1 MLIRIIF
8 VIFII
13 AGGAGAYVLSQSY
26 FRQVE
31 QQVEAQTR
39 EENQLSEVLVYNKTL
54 VRGTKISS
62 SDMSWVLRTKTDI
75 PTGAI
80 LRDASPTAPR
90 DLQDKFLTNSVN
102 EGDIARF
109 DAVLESTAG
118 FMALAIQPGLRA
130 IAVRTSAVQIAG
142 GFVQPDD
149 RIDIIHTLV
158 VVSDAEGQGAAEG
171 VSETILRNVR
181 VLAVGDVPTG
191 AVVAKT
197 ASQQASDREKLNKK
211 VADKAETITL
221 ELSEEQANLLYEA
234 TTTGSLTFALRP
246 VEAGEGG
253 LPETGSLVS
262 LQKSKVRVITSR
274 GVTIV
279 STESA
284 NRASKEDKSS
294 GRSSDGAS
302 GDMAEDEI
310 EPNQ

>member
-8 VIFII
+8 VLFIVV
-13 AGGAGAYVLSQSY
+13 GGAGAYVLSQSY

-31 QQVEAQTR
+31 RQVEDQTR
-39 EENQLSEVLVYNKTL
+39 RENKLSEVLVYNKSL
-54 VRGTKISS
+54 VRGTKVSS
-62 SDMSWVLRTKTDI
+62 GDLQWVLRTKSDI
-75 PTGAI
+75 PSGAI
-80 LRDASPTAPR
+80 LKSDSPNATR
-90 DLQDKFLTNSVN
+90 ELQDKFLTKSVDD
-102 EGDIARF
+102 GDIARL
-109 DAVLESTAG
+109 DSVLESTAG

-142 GFVQPDD
+142 GFIQPED

-158 VVSDAEGQGAAEG
+158 VVSDADGQGATEG

-197 ASQQASDREKLNKK
+197 ASQQESDRERLNNK
-211 VADKAETITL
+211 VAAKAETITL
-221 ELSEEQANLLYEA
+221 ELSEEQSSLLYEA
-234 TTTGSLTFALRP
+234 TTTGALTFALRP

-262 LQKSKVRVITSR
+262 LQKSKVRVITSK

-279 STESA
+279 ST
-284 NRASKEDKSS
+284 D
-294 GRSSDGAS
+294 
-302 GDMAEDEI
+302 
-310 EPNQ
+310 

>member
-8 VIFII
+8 VLFIVI
-13 AGGAGAYVLSQSY
+13 GGAGAYVLSQSY

-31 QQVEAQTR
+31 QQVQQQTR
-39 EENQLSEVLVYNKTL
+39 QENKLSEILVYNKTL
-54 VRGTKISS
+54 VRGTKVSS
-62 SDMSWVLRTKTDI
+62 GDLSWVLRTEADI
-75 PTGAI
+75 PAGSI
-80 LRDASPTAPR
+80 LRSASPNAPR
-90 DLQDKFLTNSVN
+90 DLQDKFLTKSV
-102 EGDIARF
+102 EDGDVARF
-109 DAVLESTAG
+109 DSVLESTAG

-142 GFVQPDD
+142 GFIQPED

-158 VVSDAEGQGAAEG
+158 VVSDAEGQGATEG

-197 ASQQASDREKLNKK
+197 VSQQETDRERLNNK
-211 VADKAETITL
+211 VAAKAETITL
-221 ELSEEQANLLYEA
+221 ELSEEQSNLLYEA

-253 LPETGSLVS
+253 RPETGSLVS
-262 LQKSKVRVITSR
+262 LQKSKVRVITSK

-279 STESA
+279 ST
-284 NRASKEDKSS
+284 D
-294 GRSSDGAS
+294 
-302 GDMAEDEI
+302 
-310 EPNQ
+310 